1 MRFLP
6 NGPDRCRRPSRQ
18 GDPKPSC
25 RSPGTATA
33 VTKYSSN
40 HSNGNSNNHFMNWKL
55 QPDRSASPGAST
67 DNDND
72 DDDITATDD
81 YYCLSSFCC

>member
-1 MRFLP
+1 
-6 NGPDRCRRPSRQ
+6 
-18 GDPKPSC
+18 
-25 RSPGTATA
+25 
-33 VTKYSSN
+33 
-40 HSNGNSNNHFMNWKL
+40 MNWKL